1 MLHDWADIIVSL
13 LINERYP
20 FPIPLQQSIPLLTVQ
35 HLLPPASMLALLSSC
50 DESVWFINQEKK
62 IGITGEALCWA
73 NEIDLSMK
81 VWWIWKWGRSEIRKI
96 KNSPPPLPLHQS
108 ARFVQLLVQHIPQQ
122 VDATGDSSAKNGLK
136 ICREWEL
143 DPCVLYTD
151 DTEMQDVFTVRV
163 WSGLDSFWAVQCWHK
178 RFPSSTAVQAQL
190 LCIQTAKAIKK
201 TNVDNSTVI
210 FCVCVTNTVRL
221 LLQTPGTSTNCWV
234 LKIADSAKG
243 KRYIRKD
250 AKCNPWKQ
258 KKNTV

>member
-1 MLHDWADIIVSL
+1 M
-13 LINERYP
+13 N
-20 FPIPLQQSIPLLTVQ
+20 
-35 HLLPPASMLALLSSC
+35 
-50 DESVWFINQEKK
+50 
-62 IGITGEALCWA
+62 
-73 NEIDLSMK
+73 MK
-81 VWWIWKWGRSEIRKI
+81 AGRSEIRKI

-210 FCVCVTNTVRL
+210 FCVCVWQTLLGCFCKLQVLQQTVESLRL
-221 LLQTPGTSTNCWV
+221 LILQRVKDIFGRMQNVIPEN
-234 LKIADSAKG
+234 
-243 KRYIRKD
+243 RRKTLCKE
-250 AKCNPWKQ
+250 A
-258 KKNTV
+258 